1 VSHLDI
7 FLKNQISGNG
17 FTHWTQQTL
26 INKNERGARFSV
38 AVAVDSNLIFTL
50 LTSNNY
56 VEY

>member
-50 LTSNNY
+50 LTSNN
-56 VEY
+56 